1 MDSSA
6 ASDADLSLRARVR
19 RHRDDESGVTS
30 TEMAVIMPVLIV
42 LVMLPI
48 HAALWWHAKQAVDLA
63 AEEAL
68 EAAQIEGAT
77 EADGRAGAIA
87 VLSAA
92 GHVDN
97 VQINVSIDALTEI
110 VIVEIRGESGF
121 QLVPGNWGVYARAE
135 GRIEQFLGET
145 ER

>member
-1 MDSSA
+1 MA
-6 ASDADLSLRARVR
+6 WPR
-19 RHRDDESGVTS
+19 RPLGDESGVTS

-48 HAALWWHAKQAVDLA
+48 HAALWWHAKQTVDLA

-68 EAAQIEGAT
+68 EEAQIEGAT
-77 EADGRAGAIA
+77 ADDGRAGALA

-92 GHVDN
+92 GHVKN
-97 VQINVSIDALTEI
+97 VQINVTIDPLTDV

-121 QLVPGNWGVYARAE
+121 QLVPGDWGVYARAE
-135 GRIEQFLGET
+135 GRVEQFLGET